1 MCYHETVPDKWFKIK
16 ELGKVKTAQKA
27 VLKTLAKL
35 RLNNWSFDFSVSFII
50 LHQMCPYS
58 LSIILRDSRA

>member
-1 MCYHETVPDKWFKIK
+1 MKLFTINGVKIR
-16 ELGKVKTAQKA
+16 ELGKVKVAQKA

-35 RLNNWSFDFSVSFII
+35 RLSNWSFDFSVFIII

>member
-1 MCYHETVPDKWFKIK
+1 MKLFTINGVKIR
-16 ELGKVKTAQKA
+16 ELGKVKVAQKA

-35 RLNNWSFDFSVSFII
+35 RLNNWSCDFSVSFMI

>member
-1 MCYHETVPDKWFKIK
+1 MKLFTINGVKIK

-27 VLKTLAKL
+27 VLKTLAKP
-35 RLNNWSFDFSVSFII
+35 RLNNWSFDFSVFFII

-58 LSIILRDSRA
+58 LSIILRDSRV